1 MNNMDIM
8 TGIQNLLLFINS
20 NWTAIIIIVGL
31 INALI
36 IRIRNYMSKSQD
48 EKVAIA
54 KAQIKEIILKLC
66 TEAEMDYLEWVSAGS
81 IKRSQ
86 VIDEIFASYPVL
98 SKITNQDEVIEWID
112 DMIDEALETMRD
124 IFEENCD
131 DHDETEEVIEE

>member
-36 IRIRNYMSKSQD
+36 IRVRNYMSKSQE

-86 VIDEIFASYPVL
+86 VIDEIFATYPVL

-124 IFEENCD
+124 IFEENCE
-131 DHDETEEVIEE
+131 DHDEIEEAIEE

>member
-36 IRIRNYMSKSQD
+36 IRVRNYMSKSQE

-86 VIDEIFASYPVL
+86 VIDEIFATYPVL

-124 IFEENCD
+124 IFEENCE

>member
-1 MNNMDIM
+1 MSNMDIM

-36 IRIRNYMSKSQD
+36 IRVRNYMSKSQE

-86 VIDEIFASYPVL
+86 VIDEIFATYPVL

-124 IFEENCD
+124 IFEENCE
-131 DHDETEEVIEE
+131 DHDETEEIIEE

>member
-36 IRIRNYMSKSQD
+36 IRVRNYMSKSQE

-54 KAQIKEIILKLC
+54 KAQIQEIILKLC

-86 VIDEIFASYPVL
+86 VIDEIFATYPVL
-98 SKITNQDEVIEWID
+98 SKITDQDEVIEWID

-124 IFEENCD
+124 IFEENCE
-131 DHDETEEVIEE
+131 DHDETEEAIEE

>member
-1 MNNMDIM
+1 MNNMGIM

-36 IRIRNYMSKSQD
+36 IRVRNYMSKSQE

-86 VIDEIFASYPVL
+86 VIDEIFATYPVL

-124 IFEENCD
+124 IFEENCE

>member
-1 MNNMDIM
+1 MDNMNIM
-8 TGIQNLLLFINS
+8 TGIQNMLLFINS

-31 INALI
+31 INALV
-36 IRIRNYMSKSQD
+36 IRIRGYMGKSQE
-48 EKVAIA
+48 EKVEIA

-86 VIDEIFASYPVL
+86 VIDEIFATYPIL
-98 SKITNQDEVIEWID
+98 SKVTNQDEIINWLD

-124 IFEENCD
+124 IFEENSED
-131 DHDETEEVIEE
+131 SEDNDEV